1 MSERARA
8 SAPSVSSGRQG
19 RVRTSEPADGS
30 GPAGPRRVSR
40 AVRSP
45 AARSSASPSAAG
57 RATPSAGAR
66 PTFLSAWL
74 HPLRRW
80 WTSRRVRALLPVR
93 SVLFVCHGNLCRSP
107 YAARAFRERLTPELS
122 DRIRVESAGFV
133 GQGRRSPQRAVAAAD
148 ERGVGLRRHA
158 SRLIEAGVVRASDLV
173 VVMEPGQRRAMLRRF
188 GTTRAL
194 VLADLDPEGGQ
205 GRVIRDPMWKSRE
218 TFAEVYAR
226 IDRCVERLADL
237 VSGATA

>member
-1 MSERARA
+1 
-8 SAPSVSSGRQG
+8 
-19 RVRTSEPADGS
+19 
-30 GPAGPRRVSR
+30 
-40 AVRSP
+40 
-45 AARSSASPSAAG
+45 
-57 RATPSAGAR
+57 
-66 PTFLSAWL
+66 
-74 HPLRRW
+74 
-80 WTSRRVRALLPVR
+80 
-93 SVLFVCHGNLCRSP
+93 VLFVCHGNLCRSP